1 MILERIR
8 LKDFRCFYGESDI
21 KFSTDPD
28 RNVTLIYA
36 ENGVGKTTLLNA
48 LLWCFYGETTERF
61 EKKEDILNYD
71 AKKEGRTT
79 ASVDVL
85 FEHNGSHYI
94 AKRFFVTG
102 QRADKSRTFL
112 VARIDEGSQIDLP
125 TPDTFINTVVPRDMA
140 SHFLFD
146 GEHAE
151 IFLGENNR
159 GSIRSAVRDILGC
172 SIIEAA
178 IDDLQAVSNQFRKQI
193 SSSTRATTGIVELNS
208 RIDAL
213 TTQIEQAEK
222 EIKHLEKQHELTKEQ
237 IDDIEEKLR
246 NTSAAKEFQ
255 RSRDRLNEQRKR
267 TERRQKEAADE
278 VYRWLGENG
287 RFIVSKKITE
297 ETFGFL
303 DDKKHRGRIPSPYNE
318 EFVKDILAEETCIC
332 GTHLEPGSQV
342 AQKVASL
349 LNKAANQV
357 VRDRITKVR
366 GRLSSL
372 KSERAKAPNRLTKAK
387 ERHAEANEDMAQIE
401 AQLGEI
407 HDKLKGINF
416 EDIAKRE
423 KRRAELRNELS
434 AIDRKIGSLK
444 TDIENAEKQ
453 KSKIDQEINDLAHQD
468 QYAAIYGRRR
478 ALCESIKGTLEL
490 QLVEEEKRARSV
502 LRAGIGKI
510 LEATSHKT
518 LTLRMT
524 NDYAISLVNSDG
536 MALPKSSG
544 ENQLLGLA
552 FTAAL
557 VEFAKVR
564 ENAHDYKLLPGTITP
579 LVLDSPFGQLDEAY
593 RTTTAQFIPKMARQV
608 VLLLSQSKGSQ
619 EVLEALQDRVGAEFL
634 LVRHNR
640 EPIGER
646 KQESRYLK
654 DKEFKTAIFDSDFD
668 GTEVLEIAVQ

>member
-1 MILERIR
+1 MVLEEIR
-8 LKDFRCFYGESDI
+8 LTDFRCFYGQSVI
-21 KFSTDPD
+21 KFSADPD

-79 ASVDVL
+79 AFVEVL
-85 FEHNGSHYI
+85 FEHNGSDYI

-102 QRADKSRTFL
+102 PRANTSRTFL
-112 VARIDEGSQIDLP
+112 VARVDEGSQIEIP
-125 TPDTFINTVVPRDMA
+125 TPDTFINTVIPRDMA

-151 IFLGENNR
+151 VFLGESNR

-172 SIIEAA
+172 SLIETA

-193 SSSTRATTGIVELNS
+193 PSTPATTQIAELNS
-208 RIDAL
+208 SIDTL
-213 TTQIEQAEK
+213 TTQIEQAEEEVK
-222 EIKHLEKQHELTKEQ
+222 RLEKQHELTKGQ

-246 NTSAAKEFQ
+246 NTSAAKELQ
-255 RSRDRLNEQRKR
+255 GRRDGLDEQRRRAEKR
-267 TERRQKEAADE
+267 HREAIDE
-278 VYRWLGENG
+278 VYRWVGENG

-332 GTHLEPGSQV
+332 GAHLEPGSQV
-342 AQKVASL
+342 AQKVATL

-357 VRDRITKVR
+357 VRDRIAKVR
-366 GRLSSL
+366 ARLSSL
-372 KSERAKAPNRLTKAK
+372 KSERAKAPSRLTKAK
-387 ERHAEANEDMAQIE
+387 ERLAEANEEIASIE

-416 EDIAKRE
+416 DDIAKRE
-423 KRRAELRNELS
+423 ERRAELRGELS
-434 AIDRKIGSLK
+434 RIDRQIGSLK
-444 TDIENAEKQ
+444 TGIQDAEKR
-453 KSKIDQEINDLAHQD
+453 KSEIDQEINDLAQ
-468 QYAAIYGRRR
+468 QNQQTAVYGKRRT
-478 ALCESIKGTLEL
+478 LCESIKGTLEL
-490 QLVEEEKRARSV
+490 RLVEEEERARKV
-502 LRAGIGKI
+502 LRAGIRRI
-510 LEATSHKT
+510 LEATSHKA
-518 LTLRMT
+518 LTLRMS
-524 NDYAISLVNSDG
+524 DEYVISLVNSDG

-564 ENAHDYKLLPGTITP
+564 ENAQDYKLLPGTIAP

-608 VLLLSQSKGSQ
+608 VLLLSQSQGSQ

-646 KQESRYLK
+646 RRESRYLK
-654 DKEFKTAIFDSDFD
+654 GEEFKTAIFDSAFD
-668 GTEVLEIAVQ
+668 GTEVLEITVQ

>member
-1 MILERIR
+1 MILEEIR
-8 LKDFRCFYGESDI
+8 LTDFRCFYGKSAI
-21 KFSTDPD
+21 KFSGDPD

-48 LLWCFYGETTERF
+48 LLWCFYGETTDRF

-71 AKKEGRTT
+71 ANKEGRTT
-79 ASVDVL
+79 ASVEVL
-85 FEHNGSHYI
+85 FEHNGNDYI

-102 QRADKSRTFL
+102 PRANTSRTFL
-112 VARIDEGSQIDLP
+112 VARIDEGSQIENP
-125 TPDTFINTVVPRDMA
+125 TPDTFINTVIPRDMA

-151 IFLGENNR
+151 VFLGESNR

-172 SIIEAA
+172 SLIETA
-178 IDDLQAVSNQFRKQI
+178 ILDLQAVSSQFRKQI
-193 SSSTRATTGIVELNS
+193 PSTPATTRIAKLNS
-208 RIDAL
+208 SIDTL
-213 TTQIEQAEK
+213 VTQIEQAEK
-222 EIKHLEKQHELTKEQ
+222 EVKRLEKQHELTKGQ
-237 IDDIEEKLR
+237 IGDIEEKLR
-246 NTSAAKEFQ
+246 NTSAAKELQ
-255 RSRDRLNEQRKR
+255 GRRDGLDEQRRRAEKR
-267 TERRQKEAADE
+267 HKEATDE
-278 VYRWLGENG
+278 VYRWVGENG

-318 EFVKDILAEETCIC
+318 EFVKDILAEEICIC
-332 GTHLEPGSQV
+332 GAHLEPGSQ
-342 AQKVASL
+342 ATQKVASL

-357 VRDRITKVR
+357 VRDRIAKVR
-366 GRLSSL
+366 ARLSSL
-372 KSERAKAPNRLTKAK
+372 KSERAKAPSRLSKAK
-387 ERHAEANEDMAQIE
+387 ERLAEANEEIGSIE

-423 KRRAELRNELS
+423 RRRAGLLSELS
-434 AIDRKIGSLK
+434 GIDRQIGSLK
-444 TDIENAEKQ
+444 SGIEDAEKR
-453 KSKIDQEINDLAHQD
+453 KSQIDQEINDLAQQD
-468 QYAAIYGRRR
+468 QRTAIYGRRR
-478 ALCESIKGTLEL
+478 TLCESIKGTLEL
-490 QLVEEEKRARSV
+490 QLVEEEEQAQKV
-502 LRAGIGKI
+502 LRAGIRRI
-510 LEATSHKT
+510 LEATSHKA

-524 NDYAISLVNSDG
+524 DDYVISLVNSDG

-564 ENAHDYKLLPGTITP
+564 ENAQDYKLLPGTIAP
-579 LVLDSPFGQLDEAY
+579 LVLDSPFGQLDKAY

-608 VLLLSQSKGSQ
+608 VMLLSQSQGSQ
-619 EVLEALQDRVGAEFL
+619 DVLEALQDRVGAEFL

-654 DKEFKTAIFDSDFD
+654 GEEFKTAVFDSAFD
-668 GTEVLEIAVQ
+668 GTEVLEIAIQ